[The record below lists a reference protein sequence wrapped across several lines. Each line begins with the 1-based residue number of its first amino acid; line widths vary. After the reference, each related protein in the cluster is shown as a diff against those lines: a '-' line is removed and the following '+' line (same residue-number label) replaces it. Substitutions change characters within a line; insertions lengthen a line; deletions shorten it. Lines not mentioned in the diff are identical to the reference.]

1 MQSFSGSFVSYDTER
16 AVCERIY
23 LELFME
29 HDTSDM
35 DSFVEELEEMLSE
48 KLLMLQKKKTILS

>member
-1 MQSFSGSFVSYDTER
+1 
-16 AVCERIY
+16 
-23 LELFME
+23 ME

-48 KLLMLQKKKTILS
+48 KLQMLQKKKSILS

>member
-1 MQSFSGSFVSYDTER
+1 MQSFSGSFVAYDTKR
-16 AVCERIY
+16 AACERIF

-29 HDTSDM
+29 LDASDL

-48 KLLMLQKKKTILS
+48 KLQMLQKKKSILS